1 MNFFADAQV
10 QKPWNITCISTFHLR
25 WLISFLLGWPAEGSP
40 LCLNFLSSHFRDTR
54 ESHTSGPLP
63 AICRQATQEVCS
75 KLIFA
80 TLHRGW
86 ARPPICSM
94 LMPHNL
100 HGPLLPVYL
109 DWVSTIF
116 FLSPEGSTTQGLQ
129 LHECLTPTT
138 GLLEPRPKD
147 ICLLIYPKPPTSCDP
162 NIITQLLQI
171 AIYMSKKGAEW
182 VFS

>member
-109 DWVSTIF
+109 DCFHHLFPVSWGLNNSRVAIAWMFNTHNRTAGTKAQGHLLADI
-116 FLSPEGSTTQGLQ
+116 SQTTNQ
-129 LHECLTPTT
+129 L
-138 GLLEPRPKD
+138 
-147 ICLLIYPKPPTSCDP
+147 CDP